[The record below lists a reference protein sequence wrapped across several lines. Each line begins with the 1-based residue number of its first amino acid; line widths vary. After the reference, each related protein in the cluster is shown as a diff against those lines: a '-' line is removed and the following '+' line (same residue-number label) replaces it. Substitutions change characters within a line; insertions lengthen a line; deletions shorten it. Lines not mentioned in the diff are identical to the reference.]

1 MERRW
6 QQVRRFPPMLDI
18 FIIIHHTHNICFSVC
33 LGLCF
38 CRTEK
43 GYPLIIEATHIQQAE
58 VSSPMNRPM
67 LLKLLPKINYDALVQ
82 ACRQLA
88 PQIILSSATDSSKN
102 VAIPDL
108 PETLPPSILEESSN
122 NNNDD
127 DLLVSLHKVLF
138 DIHIVEGFLICPD
151 TGRRFP
157 IKNSIPN
164 MILHEDE
171 I

>member
-1 MERRW
+1 M
-6 QQVRRFPPMLDI
+6 
-18 FIIIHHTHNICFSVC
+18 
-33 LGLCF
+33 
-38 CRTEK
+38 
-43 GYPLIIEATHIQQAE
+43 GYPLIIESTQIQQAE

-82 ACRQLA
+82 ACRQVA
-88 PQIILSSATDSSKN
+88 SQIRDGDDSN
-102 VAIPDL
+102 VSIPDL
-108 PETLPPSILEESSN
+108 PDTLPASLLDE

-127 DLLVSLHKVLF
+127 RTNGALLVSLHKVLF

>member
-1 MERRW
+1 
-6 QQVRRFPPMLDI
+6 
-18 FIIIHHTHNICFSVC
+18 
-33 LGLCF
+33 LGLVVF

-43 GYPLIIEATHIQQAE
+43 GYPLIIEATQIQQAD

-82 ACRQLA
+82 ACRQVA
-88 PQIILSSATDSSKN
+88 SQIRPDDGSDESN
-102 VAIPDL
+102 VSIPDL
-108 PETLPPSILEESSN
+108 PDTLPASLLEKSSSN
-122 NNNDD
+122 SNNDD
-127 DLLVSLHKVLF
+127 DSTSAINDALLVSLHKVLF
-138 DIHIVEGFLICPD
+138 DIYIVEGFLICPD